1 MAIFTYIGGS
11 LLNVSPMVKHF
22 VMNKAPTLLGM
33 WFSISMNNLPKF
45 NGLKLR
51 LSSLA
56 EALRLMGMQRDIL
69 ADKKSNRH
77 QGSVTQ
83 LAFSDTYY

>member
-22 VMNKAPTLLGM
+22 VMNKVPTLLWM

-45 NGLKLR
+45 NGLKMR
-51 LSSLA
+51 LSSLT
-56 EALRLMGMQRDIL
+56 EALGLMGMQGDIL
-69 ADKKSNRH
+69 ADKKSNRLD
-77 QGSVTQ
+77 GSVTQ
-83 LAFSDTYY
+83 LAFSETY